1 MHATMSLAMSHRF
14 PIPTDGRRAHAGSS
28 SSPTVFKPNGRAHL
42 ARVTRRPRRRASLPR
57 AFAAPPPPPPPPG
70 TPPPP
75 APASASAVAFNVHA
89 ELGFGRR
96 LVVVGDF
103 PEFGAWDVNGGVALE
118 WSEGD
123 CWVGTVPINASSQ
136 GACEFKFVAVPEE
149 GEAEWEGGENRRAVV
164 DEDTETIEVTGW
176 YGGDVNVVGGGSSPA
191 GAASQPPPPAPHHAS
206 GAPQGAPP
214 PPPATREW
222 RGEFDLRFLKHRDQD
237 EENRL
242 MHEATQR
249 SDGGVNIPDGSA
261 FKTIAAGDTAAT
273 SWIQKLELVQS
284 LVGTP
289 GENLMGN
296 VPASPTASS
305 PFPEKAAAASTY
317 LRWIS
322 TGVLQCTED
331 GHHHRPNHMA
341 VVARDVFINMETMV
355 RDASSE
361 DESSVLVMRNVHP
374 WLPSFSGEFTCSVP
388 MTRIRDIAHRNDIPQ
403 DLKLEIKHTLQ
414 NKVIFI
420 FILCI
425 FCVFLYTY
433 GQLD

>member
-1 MHATMSLAMSHRF
+1 M
-14 PIPTDGRRAHAGSS
+14 
-28 SSPTVFKPNGRAHL
+28 
-42 ARVTRRPRRRASLPR
+42 
-57 AFAAPPPPPPPPG
+57 
-70 TPPPP
+70 
-75 APASASAVAFNVHA
+75 
-89 ELGFGRR
+89 
-96 LVVVGDF
+96 
-103 PEFGAWDVNGGVALE
+103 
-118 WSEGD
+118 
-123 CWVGTVPINASSQ
+123 
-136 GACEFKFVAVPEE
+136 
-149 GEAEWEGGENRRAVV
+149 
-164 DEDTETIEVTGW
+164 
-176 YGGDVNVVGGGSSPA
+176 
-191 GAASQPPPPAPHHAS
+191 
-206 GAPQGAPP
+206 
-214 PPPATREW
+214 
-222 RGEFDLRFLKHRDQD
+222 RFLKHRDQD

-289 GENLMGN
+289 VENLMGN
-296 VPASPTASS
+296 VPAASPAASS

-414 NKVIFI
+414 NKVSFI
-420 FILCI
+420 FI